1 MSIILN
7 GALLGLILSLML
19 GPAFFVL
26 LETSLKYGFKRA
38 FFLDLGILISDL
50 LYLLAAFFFAE
61 QIEEAL
67 KTYSYL
73 KYIGGS
79 LLIAGGLYMILRKNT
94 IPTKKDVELEINQ
107 PGLFAFTMKGM
118 ALNAINPFLLIFWI
132 AAFSYAIENH
142 NISGVTVWI
151 YFGATL
157 GSMMAI
163 DLLKIYFAYKVK
175 RYLSD
180 KIIRRVGIAV
190 GIALIFFGVAF
201 FFRDIPV

>member
-1 MSIILN
+1 
-7 GALLGLILSLML
+7 ML

-38 FFLDLGILISDL
+38 FFLDLGILLSDL
-50 LYLLAAFFFAE
+50 IYLLAAFFFAE

-67 KTYSYL
+67 KKYTYL

-79 LLIAGGLYMILRKNT
+79 LLIAGGLYMVLRKNT
-94 IPTKKDVELEINQ
+94 IPTQKEVELEINQ
-107 PGLFAFTMKGM
+107 PGIFAFTMKGM

-142 NISGVTVWI
+142 KLEGYTVWV

-157 GSMMAI
+157 GAMMCV
-163 DLLKIYFAYKVK
+163 DLLKIYFAYKLK
-175 RYLSD
+175 KYLSE
-180 KIIRRVGIAV
+180 KVIRRVGIAV
-190 GIALIFFGVAF
+190 GIALIFFGITF
-201 FFRDIPV
+201 FFRDIQM